1 MAGSPL
7 SSRSTRA
14 WILYDLAN
22 TIFALGVM
30 GLYFPDFMVSRGLPD
45 GYLSVVVALVGLVVV
60 FVAPWVGARS
70 DARGR
75 RIPILRASTVVAV
88 AATAGLAAFHTL
100 ASFVLLGLALI
111 GFHVGSVVY
120 DAMLPDVSTP
130 ETQGRV
136 SGVGIG
142 VSYFGSFI
150 GLGMGTLALE
160 VMGWS
165 YNATFRLLALG
176 FLAFALPSFF
186 FVVEPARA
194 PRPAP
199 RLSTVMV
206 GLAASWRRART
217 FPGVVRFLVGRFLY
231 TDAINTLIGGFLA
244 IYVIAELGFSRAQMT
259 GLLGF
264 AITAAVLGGFGAGVF
279 IDRWGP
285 LRVLRRVLVLWMTG
299 LVVTVFA
306 GVSDTLWLAWLLG
319 PMGGVALGATW
330 ASDRVLM
337 NRLAPPRH
345 RGEMYGLYATVA
357 RFATIVGPLLWGL
370 IVNVLGWGR
379 HAAMATL
386 IAFVAA
392 GWWVL
397 RRVEDHPR
405 AWPPELE
412 VVNESRDVPRI

>member
-1 MAGSPL
+1 MAKSPL

-22 TIFALGVM
+22 TIFALGVV
-30 GLYFPDFMVSRGLPD
+30 GLYFPSYMVLRDLPD
-45 GYLSVVVALVGLVVV
+45 GYLSLVVALVGGVVI
-60 FVAPWVGARS
+60 FVSPWVGRRS
-70 DARGR
+70 DARGK
-75 RIPILRASTVVAV
+75 RIPILRVSTLVAV
-88 AATAGLAAFHTL
+88 AATAGLAAFHPL
-100 ASFVLLGLALI
+100 ASFILLGCALI

-142 VSYFGSFI
+142 VSYIGSFI
-150 GLGMGTLALE
+150 GLGIGTLALE

-165 YNATFRLLALG
+165 YNVTFRLLAAA
-176 FLAFALPSFF
+176 FLLFALPAFF
-186 FVVEPARA
+186 FVVEPSR
-194 PRPAP
+194 PSRPAP
-199 RLSTVMV
+199 RFRTVMV
-206 GLAASWRRART
+206 GLARSWQRARG

-259 GLLGF
+259 GLLGV
-264 AITAAVLGGFGAGVF
+264 AIPAAMLGGFGAGFFV
-279 IDRWGP
+279 DRWGP
-285 LRVLRRVLVLWMTG
+285 QRVLRRVLVLWMTG
-299 LVVTVFA
+299 LAVTVYA
-306 GVSDTLWLAWLLG
+306 GLSGTLWLAWLLG
-319 PMGGVALGATW
+319 PVGGLALGGTW

-357 RFATIVGPLLWGL
+357 RFATVVGPLLWGL
-370 IVNVLGWGR
+370 IVNVLGWSR
-379 HAAMATL
+379 HAAMTTL
-386 IAFVAA
+386 ILFVTA

-397 RRVEDHPR
+397 RGVDDHPR
-405 AWPPELE
+405 SWPPELE
-412 VVNESRDVPRI
+412 LVSESQDVPRI